1 LQFSIS
7 APGRLSFAI
16 ELRLLEL
23 SNGAC
28 DEPAETRPMGNRS
41 ESAPREVPSENGE
54 AVGAERK
61 GGRLCEAGSGQKLG
75 TKGNEHKL

>member
-1 LQFSIS
+1 
-7 APGRLSFAI
+7 
-16 ELRLLEL
+16 
-23 SNGAC
+23 
-28 DEPAETRPMGNRS
+28 MGNRS

-61 GGRLCEAGSGQKLG
+61 GGQLCEAGSGQKLG